1 MKTIIATMVLTLGV
15 VFFFFGGSEPT
26 LDDIPS
32 TVQEESE
39 SNELVLENAKNASD
53 KRLLAE
59 TDKKSTSITK
69 NRNTQ
74 ISADQRTSSS
84 SHSASY
90 NDTNTPS
97 PKDNDS
103 YSTSSGGSYWQNKAS
118 YENTSSVTSQ
128 SNSNSGIAGSS
139 SNINKPSSSSSQSN
153 NSNPKNNNINS
164 DTAETSTE
172 KDTLTEQDLE
182 GMKYQ
187 RIYDNGIAWYGD
199 TGSLMVEY
207 QSSNPET
214 TGIGFR
220 LHYDSTAM
228 RVISVNQYPVD
239 AITSTSPGSSNTDAA
254 NEDNDTATDAFL
266 PFAWASIYG
275 QWPQMNQATL
285 ATVEFEKIYGT
296 STNYYVNYTPISVP
310 PGYQFVQ

>member
-1 MKTIIATMVLTLGV
+1 MVFTLGV

-26 LDDIPS
+26 LVDEPS

-39 SNELVLENAKNASD
+39 SNELVVENAKNASD
-53 KRLLAE
+53 KTLLAE
-59 TDKKSTSITK
+59 ADKKSTSNTK
-69 NRNTQ
+69 NQNTQ
-74 ISADQRTSSS
+74 TNVDQRASSS
-84 SHSASY
+84 SYSASY
-90 NDTNTPS
+90 NDTNTSYPQ
-97 PKDNDS
+97 DNDN
-103 YSTSSGGSYWQNKAS
+103 YGTSSGGSYWQDNAT
-118 YENTSSVTSQ
+118 YGNTSSVTSQ
-128 SNSNSGIAGSS
+128 SNSSYGNTGSS
-139 SNINKPSSSSSQSN
+139 SNINKSSSSSSQSN
-153 NSNPKNNNINS
+153 SSNSKDNNRSS
-164 DTAETSTE
+164 DTAESETKKE
-172 KDTLTEQDLE
+172 TLTEQDLE

-187 RIYDNGIAWYGD
+187 RVYDNGIAWYGD

-254 NEDNDTATDAFL
+254 NQDNDPATDAFL

-285 ATVEFEKIYGT
+285 ATVEFEKIYGS
-296 STNYYVNYTPISVP
+296 STNYYVNYTPISVSA
-310 PGYQFVQ
+310 GYQFVQ